1 MWTPVFAMALLSV
14 ESAGTD
20 VRRRVGV
27 DIDPQVML
35 GIGDFCNQGGD
46 LIGCS
51 QAWGALG
58 VRGAISWFP
67 KPAFSIGV
75 GGGYFWL
82 PNDSVGV
89 DNGTTTTFPKR
100 MRQLFATGKLLW
112 GPGAWL
118 EVDLGVATMIDGIQ
132 MTGGIES
139 STSVSQSGPL
149 MGMRVGYDWRV
160 NEYLGFGVGGGAVLT
175 LLPATG
181 PADAR
186 GDRHSY
192 ADPVWIGL
200 LGRTSFGY

>member
-1 MWTPVFAMALLSV
+1 MWTSVFAMAMLSV

-20 VRRRVGV
+20 VPRRVEV
-27 DIDPQVML
+27 NIDPQVML
-35 GIGDFCNQGGD
+35 GVGDFCDQGGD
-46 LIGCS
+46 FIGCS
-51 QAWGALG
+51 PVWGALG
-58 VRGAISWFP
+58 VRGAIGWLP
-67 KPAFSIGV
+67 NPAFSVGV

-82 PNDSVGV
+82 PNDSIGV
-89 DNGTTTTFPKR
+89 ENGTTTTFPKR
-100 MRQLFATGKLLW
+100 MRQIFATGKLLW

-132 MTGGIES
+132 TTGATES

-149 MGMRVGYDWRV
+149 TGVRAGYDWRV
-160 NEYLGFGVGGGAVLT
+160 SRYLGFGMGGGAVLT
-175 LLPATG
+175 FLPATG

-192 ADPVWIGL
+192 GNPVWIGL